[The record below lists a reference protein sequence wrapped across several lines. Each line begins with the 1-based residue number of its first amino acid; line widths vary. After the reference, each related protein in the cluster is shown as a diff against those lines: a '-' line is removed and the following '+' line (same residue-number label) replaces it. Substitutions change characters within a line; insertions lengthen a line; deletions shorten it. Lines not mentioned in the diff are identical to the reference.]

1 MDQKPNDQLMFVLVH
16 KKMLHGE
23 IYEKKKKLNICKME
37 SRRRQTITITKTL
50 IGQ

>member
-23 IYEKKKKLNICKME
+23 IYEKKKKTFVKWNQE
-37 SRRRQTITITKTL
+37 EDRQ
-50 IGQ
+50 

>member
-23 IYEKKKKLNICKME
+23 IYEKKKIVKWNQEEDK
-37 SRRRQTITITKTL
+37 Q
-50 IGQ
+50 

>member
-23 IYEKKKKLNICKME
+23 IYEKKKTFVKWNQEEDK
-37 SRRRQTITITKTL
+37 Q
-50 IGQ
+50 

>member
-23 IYEKKKKLNICKME
+23 IYENKK
-37 SRRRQTITITKTL
+37 QTFVKWIQEEDK
-50 IGQ
+50 Q

>member
-23 IYEKKKKLNICKME
+23 IYEKKNKQTFVKWNQE
-37 SRRRQTITITKTL
+37 EDRQ
-50 IGQ
+50 